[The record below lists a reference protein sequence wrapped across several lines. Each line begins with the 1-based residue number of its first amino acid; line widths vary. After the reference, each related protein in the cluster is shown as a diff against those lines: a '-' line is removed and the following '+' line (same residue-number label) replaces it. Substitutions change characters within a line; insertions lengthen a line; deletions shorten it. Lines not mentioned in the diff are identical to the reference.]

1 MSVDKRVFAVLAILL
16 CTATAFAQQRSARG
30 GAFSR
35 SVRFNILVTTAAGEC
50 VTDLQERDF
59 KVFDNNVTQ
68 QPITFFRAGSI
79 SPEGVEIPHLVYA
92 AGARTHGCFRESG
105 LFRYEITFNVPS
117 DARVSEYRSV
127 GISVDRPNLVVLT
140 RQGYYVRF

>member
-1 MSVDKRVFAVLAILL
+1 MFVDKRVFAVLAILV

-59 KVFDNNVTQ
+59 KVFDNNLI
-68 QPITFFRAGSI
+68 QPIVFFRAGSI
-79 SPEGVEIPHLVYA
+79 SPEGVEVPHLVYA
-92 AGARTHGCFRESG
+92 TGAGTNGCFGQNG
-105 LFRYEITFNVPS
+105 LFRYEITFTIPD
-117 DARVSEYRSV
+117 DARRNEYRKV
-127 GISVDRPNLVVLT
+127 CIKVDRPNLIVRA
-140 RQGYYVRF
+140 RQGYYVQP